1 MHLEKINFP
10 NANLEK
16 FGWNSFFASQQTAGI
31 AGRVA
36 SVDREGFVVW
46 TEAGEVY
53 CEASGALRN
62 AAALWPAV
70 GDWVML
76 REDGPVIEK
85 VLERSTKLSRKRP
98 ERDMREQVLAA
109 NIDVL
114 FIVSGLDRDYNPRR
128 LERYL
133 VMARESGARP
143 VILLNKADLAEE
155 MGLNLD
161 EVVSATRAIA
171 GEAKVLP
178 MSARIEQGIDAI
190 EAELKPGETAA
201 MIGSSGVGK
210 STILNRLLG
219 SERQQ
224 TQSVR
229 DGDNRGRHTTTTR
242 ELFLM
247 PGGWLLI
254 DMPGIREIQLWA
266 AADGLDDSFED
277 IRELAASCRFRDCSH
292 KGEPGCAVEN
302 AGLDEARLENYKKM
316 QRELAHLE
324 RKANPV
330 LAKETRAKWN
340 AIEKSVRKNDKRNR

>member
-1 MHLEKINFP
+1 MIPMHLEKINFP

-128 LERYL
+128 IERYL
-133 VMARESGARP
+133 VMANESGARP
-143 VILLNKADLAEE
+143 VVLLNKADLAA
-155 MGLNLD
+155 GLSLNLA
-161 EVVSATRAIA
+161 EIVSSVEQLGA
-171 GEAKVLP
+171 GISVLP
-178 MSARIEQGIDAI
+178 
-190 EAELKPGETAA
+190 
-201 MIGSSGVGK
+201 
-210 STILNRLLG
+210 
-219 SERQQ
+219 
-224 TQSVR
+224 
-229 DGDNRGRHTTTTR
+229 
-242 ELFLM
+242 
-247 PGGWLLI
+247 
-254 DMPGIREIQLWA
+254 
-266 AADGLDDSFED
+266 
-277 IRELAASCRFRDCSH
+277 
-292 KGEPGCAVEN
+292 
-302 AGLDEARLENYKKM
+302 
-316 QRELAHLE
+316 
-324 RKANPV
+324 
-330 LAKETRAKWN
+330 
-340 AIEKSVRKNDKRNR
+340 